1 MFALMCLLTKK
12 LRACTWVYSCVRLLC
27 VPAVQDTDTLD
38 VYSANIAV
46 MLRKVE
52 RETAST

>member
-12 LRACTWVYSCVRLLC
+12 LRASTWVYSCVRLLC